1 MSRTYRWM
9 FACLGVAV
17 ICTLAASCASA
28 ADDPPANPPA
38 RQRGQGGRGGG
49 GDLTTNDKVQA
60 DLQLSDEQKE
70 SIKKLADKARE
81 DRAAL
86 TGLSQED
93 RRAKMQEM
101 RKDMETKVDAV
112 LNDKQKARMKEIR
125 LQVRGTAA
133 LTDKEVAESLKL
145 TDDQVNKIKD
155 LNKTLA
161 DARTEAFS
169 GGGRP
174 DADAIAK
181 LTKLRTETNDK
192 IVAVLNSD
200 QKASFEKMQGAKIEG
215 LPAGGF
221 GAGAGGGRRNRGG
234 GN

>member
-9 FACLGVAV
+9 FACLGVTV

-28 ADDPPANPPA
+28 ADDPPAPA

-49 GDLTTNDKVQA
+49 GDLTSNEKVQS

-70 SIKKLADKARE
+70 SIKKVADKARE
-81 DRAAL
+81 ERSSLA
-86 TGLSQED
+86 GLSQED

-101 RKDMETKVDAV
+101 RKDMEQKVDAV

-133 LTDKEVAESLKL
+133 LTDKEIAEALKL

-155 LNKTLA
+155 LNKSLT

-181 LTKLRTETNDK
+181 LTKLRTETNEK
-192 IVAVLNSD
+192 ILAVLNSD
-200 QKASFEKMQGAKIEG
+200 QKASFEKMQGTKIEG
-215 LPAGGF
+215 LPQGGFAGG
-221 GAGAGGGRRNRGG
+221 GGGRRNRGG

>member
-49 GDLTTNDKVQA
+49 GDLSANDKVQA

-133 LTDKEVAESLKL
+133 LTDKDVAESLKL
-145 TDDQVNKIKD
+145 TDDQVSKIKD
-155 LNKTLA
+155 LIKSRD
-161 DARTEAFS
+161 DAMREAFT
-169 GGGRP
+169 GGGPP
-174 DADAIAK
+174 DADTRAK
-181 LTKLRTETNDK
+181 LTKVRTDTNDK
-192 IVAVLNSD
+192 ILAVLNSD

-221 GAGAGGGRRNRGG
+221 GFGAGGGRRNRGG

>member
-9 FACLGVAV
+9 FACLGVTV

-28 ADDPPANPPA
+28 ADDPPAPA

-49 GDLTTNDKVQA
+49 GDLTSNEKVQS

-70 SIKKLADKARE
+70 SIKKVADKARE
-81 DRAAL
+81 ERSSLA
-86 TGLSQED
+86 GLSQED

-101 RKDMETKVDAV
+101 RKDMEQKVDAV

-133 LTDKEVAESLKL
+133 LTDKEIAEALKL

-169 GGGRP
+169 GGRP
-174 DADAIAK
+174 DADAMAK

-192 IVAVLNSD
+192 VLAVLNSD
-200 QKASFEKMQGAKIEG
+200 QKASFETMQGAKIEG